1 METQPQP
8 AGQGSGGLFTAPSV
22 PLSPC
27 SGFTP
32 CFGQVYSSSQGWAST
47 WSTDSIP
54 TLPLAGSFSSSKLSF
69 QPPAGKM
76 TSLAG
81 PFCHS
86 IPAVN
91 KTLSV
96 WAAFPRRLYLFADRF
111 SPLTETQIPP
121 TVTPFPTF
129 PQRRDP
135 HLLKGEPKQPFLRPA
150 FPSPPLPASLGG
162 VGCETKPFSR
172 LLTCT
177 GELIGEFRT
186 SSKMDSSGS
195 HSSPRSCSLARIMR
209 QTHQ

>member
-1 METQPQP
+1 MDSALETQPQP
-8 AGQGSGGLFTAPSV
+8 AGQGSVGLFTAPSV

-47 WSTDSIP
+47 RSTDSIP

-129 PQRRDP
+129 PQRRDRY
-135 HLLKGEPKQPFLRPA
+135 LLKGEPKQPFPEA
-150 FPSPPLPASLGG
+150 SVPFPSPP
-162 VGCETKPFSR
+162 CEPGR
-172 LLTCT
+172 CWL
-177 GELIGEFRT
+177 
-186 SSKMDSSGS
+186 
-195 HSSPRSCSLARIMR
+195 
-209 QTHQ
+209 